1 MLTSVAYMP
10 CVAYLYVFVVIKVS
24 WPALVS
30 GRPRGT
36 SHLMASRI
44 VYAKPHMFPQLW
56 FGG

>member
-1 MLTSVAYMP
+1 MP